1 MKTAGDQ
8 KIGVI
13 GRVADGVEM
22 YDGQTV
28 TTRIIRNELE
38 TRLNTSVF
46 CVDTYDYKHH
56 VFRCLLRSFICLF
69 KCEHIFM
76 LLSNNGRRF
85 FLPFLYYTN
94 KLFHR
99 KVYHRM
105 IGGLFGENV
114 KQHPRWVKYLN
125 SFVVNLAEGRTQV
138 EALRNAGVNN
148 AVETYTF
155 RNAQIVSSDAF
166 PVCAAPPFRFCTF
179 CRVTKAKGISDAIQA
194 IMKINSDHSGFAT
207 LDIYGPLDEE
217 YRAEF
222 EMLLKQSS
230 GAAKYMG
237 CVPPEKSVDTL
248 KGYFVH
254 LFPTTWKG
262 EGMAGTLVDCFAAGL
277 PTIATDW
284 NYNAEVLAE
293 GRTGF
298 CYDWQRPELL
308 VEKMRYCMAHPEQ
321 VEKMRYACIKEAVKY
336 QPDASMKQ
344 IFKYM
349 GVDRS

>member
-1 MKTAGDQ
+1 MQAEDKHG
-8 KIGVI
+8 IGII
-13 GRVADGVEM
+13 GRVADGIEM

-28 TTRIIRNELE
+28 TTRIIKDELE
-38 TRLNTSVF
+38 KKLNTSVY
-46 CVDTYDYKHH
+46 CVDTHDYKHH
-56 VFRCLLRSFICLF
+56 VFCCLLRSFICLF
-69 KCEHIFM
+69 KCEHIFI

-99 KVYHRM
+99 RVYHRM

-125 SFVVNLAEGRTQV
+125 SFVVNLAEGCSQV
-138 EALRNAGVNN
+138 EALKNAGVNN

-155 RNAQIVSSDAF
+155 RNAQIVTPDDF
-166 PVCAAPPFRFCTF
+166 PNYTSHPFRFCTF

-194 IMKINSDHSGFAT
+194 IMQINSNHSGFAT

-222 EMLLKQSS
+222 EILLKQSS
-230 GAAKYMG
+230 DAAKYIG
-237 CVPPEKSVDTL
+237 CVPPEKSVETL
-248 KGYFVH
+248 KGYFMH

-293 GRTGF
+293 GKTGF
-298 CYDWQRPELL
+298 CYDWQHPELL
-308 VEKMRYCMAHPEQ
+308 EKKMIYCMEHPEQ
-321 VEKMRYACIKEAVKY
+321 IANMRYACIKEAEKY
-336 QPDASMKQ
+336 QPDASMLQ
-344 IFKYM
+344 ILDFM
-349 GVDRS
+349 GVDPA